1 MPSKRN
7 QMVPNAHFHKDW
19 QEYVKTWFNQP
30 ARKERRRKVRVAKA
44 AKVAPRPVK
53 TLRPVVRCPTF
64 KYNIKQRLGRGF
76 TLEELK
82 AAGLNKKS
90 AQTMGISVDHRRRNK
105 SVESLQLNAQ
115 RLKEY
120 KSKLIVFPIERQE
133 APKGR
138 FFRRRYQEG
147 PTICRNHHARNQRRQ
162 TTTGHGNHRRPQEL
176 QGLQFYQTS
185 PSRRSIMGYSSQK
198 GARSRSRR
206 YVQTRK
212 EINYYSI
219 IILFVYYC
227 HPSLMRIKVIYLA
240 TIEN

>member
-19 QEYVKTWFNQP
+19 QRYVKTWFNQP
-30 ARKERRRKVRVAKA
+30 ARKERRRKARVARA

-82 AAGLNKKS
+82 AAGMTKNQ
-90 AQTMGISVDHRRRNK
+90 AQTIGISVDHRRRNK

-120 KSKLIVFPIERQE
+120 KSKLILFPLNSKKVRKGDSSAEDLKKATQFVGTIMPHKAVVKRQRAMEVTDDLKNFKAFQSIRQARAVARLWGIRAKKARE
-133 APKGR
+133 AEADDMSKPGK
-138 FFRRRYQEG
+138 
-147 PTICRNHHARNQRRQ
+147 
-162 TTTGHGNHRRPQEL
+162 
-176 QGLQFYQTS
+176 
-185 PSRRSIMGYSSQK
+185 K
-198 GARSRSRR
+198 
-206 YVQTRK
+206 
-212 EINYYSI
+212 
-219 IILFVYYC
+219 
-227 HPSLMRIKVIYLA
+227 
-240 TIEN
+240 